1 MLTVYTTKNCPQC
14 DTVKRILESRK
25 ISFDSVLVGVDIS
38 REEII
43 EKFPTSKSFPIIHDG
58 LESMVYDFSTVG
70 VMLDSLTIR
79 K

>member
-1 MLTVYTTKNCPQC
+1 MITVYTTKNCPQC

-25 ISFDSVLVGVDIS
+25 ISFDSFLVGVDIS
-38 REEII
+38 RDEIV
-43 EKFPTSKSFPIIHDG
+43 EQFPTSKSFPIIHDG
-58 LESMVYDFSTVG
+58 VEGVVYDFSNVG